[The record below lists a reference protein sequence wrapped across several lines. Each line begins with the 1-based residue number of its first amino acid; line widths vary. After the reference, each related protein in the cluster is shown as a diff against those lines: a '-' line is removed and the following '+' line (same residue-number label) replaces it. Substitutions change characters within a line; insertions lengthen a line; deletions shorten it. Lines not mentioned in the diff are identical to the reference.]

1 MANIVVSGASTGIGR
16 AIVAQLHQ
24 RGFRVFAGVR
34 RETDADSLLQAFP
47 NRVFP
52 LPLDVTDAAQINRA
66 VEVVA
71 ERCPDGIKGLINNA
85 GIAEPG
91 PLEFVSEEQIRRQF
105 EVNLIGPLKVTQ
117 HFLPL
122 IRTYIGN
129 TRDFGR
135 VINIGSIAGRSA
147 SPFLGLY
154 NASKFALAGL
164 SEAQAMELKP
174 WNIDVVLVE
183 PGSVD
188 TPIWQKGRLAFEES
202 FAKMPEE
209 AQQLYGPAVRR
220 AQKAAER
227 FASRGIA
234 PEVVAR
240 IVVKAVMVMKPRPRY
255 LVGADAKFMGALVR
269 LLPYSFRQHLTVKHF
284 AE

>member
-16 AIVAQLHQ
+16 AIVGQLHQ
-24 RGFRVFAGVR
+24 RGFRIFAGVR
-34 RETDADSLLQAFP
+34 READAKSLLEAFP
-47 NRVFP
+47 HRVFP
-52 LPLDVTDAAQINRA
+52 VPLDVTSEQQIKKA
-66 VEVVA
+66 VSIVA
-71 ERCPDGIKGLINNA
+71 DRCPDGIKALINNA

-91 PLEFVSEEQIRRQF
+91 PLEFVSDRQIRHQL

-117 HFLPL
+117 AFLPL
-122 IRTYIGN
+122 IRSYIES
-129 TRDFGR
+129 TRDFAR

-164 SEAQAMELKP
+164 SEAQALELKP

-188 TPIWQKGRLAFEES
+188 TPMWQKGRLVFEDS
-202 FAKMPEE
+202 FAEMPEE
-209 AQQLYGPAVRR
+209 AQRLYGPAVAR
-220 AQKAAER
+220 AQTAAER
-227 FASRGIA
+227 FARRCIK
-234 PEVVAR
+234 PEGVAR
-240 IVVKAVMVMKPRPRY
+240 VVLTALTVMNPQPRY

-269 LLPYSFRQHLTVKHF
+269 LLPYRFRQRLTTSHF